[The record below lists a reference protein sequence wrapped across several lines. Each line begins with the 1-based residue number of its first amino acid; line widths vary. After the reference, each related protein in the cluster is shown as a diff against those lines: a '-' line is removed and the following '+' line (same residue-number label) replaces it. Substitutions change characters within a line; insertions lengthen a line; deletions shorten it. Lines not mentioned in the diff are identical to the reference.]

1 MVLLDEEAI
10 DIAKPSHHL
19 AEIWHSHLGHHVD
32 AILKRILTCNIS
44 YSCHQP
50 NVCCAC
56 QYAKSHRLPFVF
68 FFNLGY
74 LILLL

>member
-32 AILKRILTCNIS
+32 AILKRILICNIS
-44 YSCHQP
+44 Y
-50 NVCCAC
+50 
-56 QYAKSHRLPFVF
+56 
-68 FFNLGY
+68 
-74 LILLL
+74 